1 MDEDVVQKCKNRCE
15 NPLAPKVQLHKMVD
29 WLGAHGLN
37 KAAAEKPPENLDVV
51 FVGDSIIEGF
61 TGKEFGRED
70 PKFEGAEEVFKSLF
84 SLEDGADYQAL
95 TLAISGDRVS
105 TTIQL
110 F

>member
-1 MDEDVVQKCKNRCE
+1 MYSTKWKTI
-15 NPLAPKVQLHKMVD
+15 
-29 WLGAHGLN
+29 
-37 KAAAEKPPENLDVV
+37 EK
-51 FVGDSIIEGF
+51 I
-61 TGKEFGRED
+61 TED